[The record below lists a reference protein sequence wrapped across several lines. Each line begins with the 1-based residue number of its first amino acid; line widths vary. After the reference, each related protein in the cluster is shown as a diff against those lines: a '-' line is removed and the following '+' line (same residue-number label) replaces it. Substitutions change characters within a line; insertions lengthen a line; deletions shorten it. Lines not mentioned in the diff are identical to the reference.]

1 MVRHIAVE
9 EAHFEVFIAQ
19 CRTTPELSGRRVLK
33 KHFQHVLDANL
44 MRLMSVLKFADNP
57 EASGG
62 LSAASRGSSSI
73 VVFRGGLRESDTN
86 QIQRFGASRTE
97 PMGEF

>member
-33 KHFQHVLDANL
+33 RHFQHVLDANL
-44 MRLMSVLKFADNP
+44 MGLMSVLKFADNP
-57 EASGG
+57 EAS
-62 LSAASRGSSSI
+62 RGSSSI
-73 VVFRGGLRESDTN
+73 VVFRGGPRESDRN
-86 QIQRFGASRTE
+86 QIQRFGASGTE